1 MLTWTCALRHTGVQ
15 SFDIGTSKEAGVFC
29 IFDLDECFPPVEPLS
44 FEHLTWK
51 CASRHS
57 GMPFL
62 TSERPKGARQKWSET
77 ASSFGI
83 LAWKNAFGAIV
94 VCQFSTSKLPKVV
107 HTSCVFDRFGSEMRF
122 APQRRALFHFS
133 SRHMAPRPRFSEPTS
148 RPSRPTS
155 RKNAMFCDLP
165 HISRACIFFLL
176 TLSLSVFYS
185 ILLLFYSSL
194 LSSTLIFSACHL
206 PILSEVWLVNFR
218 WLAFFF
224 MRLLLFACAR
234 HFHILQQ
241 LDLLRDSLF
250 VWKSQQLVRSVLSN
264 DVNKSKV
271 FAVSIIPGPHWR
283 FWTL

>member
-1 MLTWTCALRHTGVQ
+1 M
-15 SFDIGTSKEAGVFC
+15 
-29 IFDLDECFPPVEPLS
+29 CFAPQ
-44 FEHLTWK
+44 W
-51 CASRHS
+51 
-57 GMPFL
+57 
-62 TSERPKGARQKWSET
+62 RPKFRHRNFQRSWCILFIWLGNVLRAT
-77 ASSFGI
+77 A
-83 LAWKNAFGAIV
+83 
-94 VCQFSTSKLPKVV
+94 VCHFWHLNYQSGPTKVAVSDPKAG
-107 HTSCVFDRFGSEMRF
+107 HTSCVFDHFGLEMCF

-148 RPSRPTS
+148 RPSRPTN

-165 HISRACIFFLL
+165 HISSACIFFLL

-206 PILSEVWLVNFR
+206 SILSEVWLVNFR
-218 WLAFFF
+218 WLAFLF

-241 LDLLRDSLF
+241 LDLFRDSLS

-264 DVNKSKV
+264 DVNKSKAFSVPSLVLTEGFERCNWSILPIRNWVLHWHV
-271 FAVSIIPGPHWR
+271 FFCGFRWVKRQRGRP
-283 FWTL
+283 